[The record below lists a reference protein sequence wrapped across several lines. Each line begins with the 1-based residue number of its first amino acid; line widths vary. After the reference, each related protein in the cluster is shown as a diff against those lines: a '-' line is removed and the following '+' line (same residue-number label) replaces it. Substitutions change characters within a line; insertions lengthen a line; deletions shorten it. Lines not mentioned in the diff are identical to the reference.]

1 MRRIGRVVVQSSKNC
16 ESGLLDAAWEAKN
29 GGVPHTSVNQASV
42 EDEIEGLRAKS
53 ARRGH

>member
-1 MRRIGRVVVQSSKNC
+1 MRRPGRVVVQSSKNC
-16 ESGLLDAAWEAKN
+16 ASCLLNAAREAKN
-29 GGVPHTSVNQASV
+29 GGVPHTSVNQASI